1 MGMNAAGNMFLRTI
15 VSYTDTFEI
24 QTIVGDPI
32 VDYVHTISVGN
43 SHPRWKSMTDIG
55 YQNDSFSL
63 GVRWRYLEEMD
74 DVTVITTPA
83 TPQLGAVVYNTYD
96 LYGTYSPSDKFTIRL
111 GVSNFTDEL
120 SVRVSS
126 SQWSTDPALY
136 DPTGRQWYLGMSFSL

>member
-1 MGMNAAGNMFLRTI
+1 
-15 VSYTDTFEI
+15 
-24 QTIVGDPI
+24 
-32 VDYVHTISVGN
+32 
-43 SHPRWKSMTDIG
+43 MTDIG
-55 YQNDSFSL
+55 YQNESFSL

-74 DVTVITTPA
+74 DVTTITTPA
-83 TPQLGAVVYNTYD
+83 TPQLGTVVYNTYD